1 MAAACTTD
9 RPATAATTAAA
20 PAIFLRRISNV
31 MATKGDVYGEWWP
44 AGEDM
49 VVDAA
54 AVAAVV
60 VAVVVVVPQ
69 AYWLGSNMMAW
80 LFPAVATAL
89 MVVAVVIVLS
99 KPLYV
104 SFCPNCLVSG
114 WCCC

>member
-49 VVDAA
+49 VVDAV

-60 VAVVVVVPQ
+60 VAAVVVPQ

-80 LFPAVATAL
+80 LFPAVATAV

-104 SFCPNCLVSG
+104 SFCPNCLLSG

>member
-54 AVAAVV
+54 AA
-60 VAVVVVVPQ
+60 VVVPQ

-80 LFPAVATAL
+80 LFPAVATAV

-104 SFCPNCLVSG
+104 SFCPNCLLSG
-114 WCCC
+114 CCCC